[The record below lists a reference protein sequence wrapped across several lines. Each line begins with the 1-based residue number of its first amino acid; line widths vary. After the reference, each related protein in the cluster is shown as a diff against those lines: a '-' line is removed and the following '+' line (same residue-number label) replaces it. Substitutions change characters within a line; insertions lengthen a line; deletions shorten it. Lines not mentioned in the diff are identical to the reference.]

1 MQQYGSILIPVLM
14 SKLPSEVQ
22 LRVAREQ
29 EEEVWDINDLMK
41 IIQREMEARESS
53 EGTYLNLIRPS
64 ASGTLPPLIK
74 THLLAH
80 W

>member
-1 MQQYGSILIPVLM
+1 MQQYGSIFIPVLM
-14 SKLPSEVQ
+14 SKLPSEVR
-22 LRVAREQ
+22 LHVAREQ
-29 EEEVWDINDLMK
+29 EEVWDINDLMK
-41 IIQREMEARESS
+41 IIQREMEVRESS
-53 EGTYLNLIRPS
+53 EGTHLNLIRPS